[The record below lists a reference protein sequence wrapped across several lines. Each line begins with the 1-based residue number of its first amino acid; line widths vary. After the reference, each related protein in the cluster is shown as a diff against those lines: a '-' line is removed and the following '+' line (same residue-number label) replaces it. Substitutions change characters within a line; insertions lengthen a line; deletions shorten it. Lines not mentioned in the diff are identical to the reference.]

1 MKHRLDNGL
10 KENPQNIQEHD
21 NPKWDHLSLRDKAPA
36 CSHDFQSI
44 SLYEHFLLA
53 YDKVPRSNEKPNDSL
68 LLPISEQYKT
78 NQKPG
83 MRKLKMKSNKI
94 QTESNTKGTMLRKT
108 RTMICSGRTTE
119 R

>member
-78 NQKPG
+78 NQKAGNEKTQNEKVIKYRLKAIQKEPCYVKQD
-83 MRKLKMKSNKI
+83 RKSVV
-94 QTESNTKGTMLRKT
+94 
-108 RTMICSGRTTE
+108 
-119 R
+119 

>member
-53 YDKVPRSNEKPNDSL
+53 YDKVQEVTKSQT
-68 LLPISEQYKT
+68 IAYYYQYQNNIKQT
-78 NQKPG
+78 KKPG
-83 MRKLKMKSNKI
+83 MRKLKMKK
-94 QTESNTKGTMLRKT
+94 
-108 RTMICSGRTTE
+108 
-119 R
+119 